1 MNTANLL
8 LKELTGQQIPMN
20 DFLSTQKKNSSRRVK
35 EEMNSP
41 RNIVVDETEN
51 VPKNDN
57 KHGEDEISTVEI
69 NV

>member
-8 LKELTGQQIPMN
+8 LKELTGQQIAMN
-20 DFLSTQKKNSSRRVK
+20 DFLSTQKKNSSRGVK

-41 RNIVVDETEN
+41 RSVVVDETES
-51 VPKNDN
+51 VPKNN
-57 KHGEDEISTVEI
+57 SKLGEDEISTVEK